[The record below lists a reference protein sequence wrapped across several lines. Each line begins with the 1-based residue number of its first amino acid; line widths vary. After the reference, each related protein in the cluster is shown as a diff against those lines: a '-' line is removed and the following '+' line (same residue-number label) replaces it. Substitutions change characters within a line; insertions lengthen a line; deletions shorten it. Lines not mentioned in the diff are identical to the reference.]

1 MAWGSSW
8 AKVQGCVY
16 GAFDN
21 NIVIFA
27 RITLLKIASTFDC
40 RLNTKAFESKAKC

>member
-1 MAWGSSW
+1 MEWGSSW

-21 NIVIFA
+21 NIVVFA
-27 RITLLKIASTFDC
+27 RITLLRITST
-40 RLNTKAFESKAKC
+40 LIVG